1 MRIMA
6 FINSFLSY
14 LLVFFVFCIVGG
26 FGIFMGITLRKRKTP
41 RKKIKVKRQKP
52 YNNHGHMAAG
62 SEKGLIRIR

>member
-26 FGIFMGITLRKRKTP
+26 FGIFMGITLRKRKNTKEENQSKEAEADTITMDTWQQAL
-41 RKKIKVKRQKP
+41 KKD
-52 YNNHGHMAAG
+52 
-62 SEKGLIRIR
+62 

>member
-1 MRIMA
+1 LYSALLADLA
-6 FINSFLSY
+6 FSWALPYGN
-14 LLVFFVFCIVGG
+14 G
-26 FGIFMGITLRKRKTP
+26 KTP

>member
-26 FGIFMGITLRKRKTP
+26 FGIFMGITLRKRKNA
-41 RKKIKVKRQKP
+41 KEENQSKEAEAVQ
-52 YNNHGHMAAG
+52 
-62 SEKGLIRIR
+62 